1 MKVLK
6 ETNRSSNLQFYSKLS
21 DIHEDKARS
30 QLGKYILATGYKADT
45 DVQNYQDR
53 KTKVW
58 KNSEKNF
65 TFLHNRKSTEQ
76 KRITNN
82 H

>member
-1 MKVLK
+1 M
-6 ETNRSSNLQFYSKLS
+6 
-21 DIHEDKARS
+21 
-30 QLGKYILATGYKADT
+30 GKYILATGYKADT

-58 KNSEKNF
+58 KNSEKSF